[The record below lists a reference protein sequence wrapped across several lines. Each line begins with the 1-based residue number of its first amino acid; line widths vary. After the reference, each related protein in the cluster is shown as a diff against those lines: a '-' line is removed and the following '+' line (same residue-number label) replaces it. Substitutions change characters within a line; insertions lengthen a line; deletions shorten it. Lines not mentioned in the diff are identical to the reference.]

1 MTIAA
6 HPHPQAPGLPPLGD
20 GSAQPPSQ
28 PLGAAGPFAG
38 LLAVVALALAA
49 SLVLVQTRPAEF
61 KTPAA
66 PTSAA
71 QSASPAPPVSARAAA
86 FTPPD
91 LHPTPPRVPAL
102 AGARPSGP
110 PPLSFA
116 LPRQGPPHHAP
127 LPPSPGAASLK
138 GVYGTQ
144 KACAQCGWVESV
156 QSLSVGSGGL
166 PPRAP
171 LQAQARVTMAMPPLP
186 PVLCW
191 GPASVHAPGSP
202 ASNRPTRSIS
212 AWKTAASACLNCP
225 SPCPWARPWWWR
237 GACRAWRPIAGL
249 LPAPARGLVQA
260 LVWGLARRAAA
271 RPTAPAADDG
281 RGRSMGLRA
290 LRTPGPGTAR
300 SSGSAAQ
307 APGSATRRT
316 ALRPGRQRTPCPP
329 ARSSRIGRPSLGG
342 RPARARG
349 APTRPGQSH
358 GRAAGCRLPPGCC
371 PGDRPS

>member
-144 KACAQCGWVESV
+144 KAGAQGGASRGSTSGTTSGTSSGHYGNAAAAAGAV
-156 QSLSVGSGGL
+156 LGAGVGARTGQPRQQPAYEVNIRMEDGSQRVFEL
-166 PPRAP
+166 PE
-171 LQAQARVTMAMPPLP
+171 PLP
-186 PVLCW
+186 LGAAVVVEGGVPRL
-191 GPASVHAPGSP
+191 APDRG
-202 ASNRPTRSIS
+202 
-212 AWKTAASACLNCP
+212 ASA
-225 SPCPWARPWWWR
+225 S
-237 GACRAWRPIAGL
+237 
-249 LPAPARGLVQA
+249 
-260 LVWGLARRAAA
+260 
-271 RPTAPAADDG
+271 T
-281 RGRSMGLRA
+281 
-290 LRTPGPGTAR
+290 GT
-300 SSGSAAQ
+300 
-307 APGSATRRT
+307 
-316 ALRPGRQRTPCPP
+316 
-329 ARSSRIGRPSLGG
+329 GG
-342 RPARARG
+342 
-349 APTRPGQSH
+349 
-358 GRAAGCRLPPGCC
+358 
-371 PGDRPS
+371 